1 MHRIRHFKINGRMVW
16 DRASKLDILSGSE
29 QQNEIS
35 DGMNEIF
42 SFYFRLSIRRE
53 RRMKIS

>member
-16 DRASKLDILSGSE
+16 NRTSKLDILTGSG

-35 DGMNEIF
+35 DGMSVID
-42 SFYFRLSIRRE
+42 
-53 RRMKIS
+53 